1 MYFFTFEEGDCVSRG
16 AESDTRGGDI
26 TPELDELSST
36 LMGDALDLLA
46 DGQDLN
52 VLLVVED
59 AQGNDASF
67 EFSDDGSEALLEGAH
82 KQVRDLARS
91 KGDRKVGLGEP
102 VRYALA
108 FEGAVA
114 DEDSVFRDAVL
125 LEFGERGR
133 KSYSAY
139 SLFEGKGTGDGF
151 RWTEPEAA
159 GEVASLL

>member
-1 MYFFTFEEGDCVSRG
+1 MSRG
-16 AESDTRGGDI
+16 AEPDTRNGDI
-26 TPELDELSST
+26 SPELDEMSST

-46 DGQDLN
+46 DGHDLN

-59 AQGNDASF
+59 GQGNDASY
-67 EFSDDGSEALLEGAH
+67 EFADDGSEALLEGAH
-82 KQVRDLARS
+82 KQVRDLARA
-91 KGDRKVGLGEP
+91 KGDPKAGLGTP
-102 VRYALA
+102 VRYALV

-114 DEDSVFRDAVL
+114 DEDNVFRDAVL

-139 SLFEGKGTGDGF
+139 SLFEGKGAGDGF

-159 GEVASLL
+159 GEVAALL

>member
-1 MYFFTFEEGDCVSRG
+1 MSRG
-16 AESDTRGGDI
+16 AEQTTRGGDI
-26 TPELDELSST
+26 SPELDELSST

-46 DGQDLN
+46 DGRDLN

-59 AQGNDASF
+59 ADGNDASY
-67 EFSDDGSEALLEGAH
+67 EFSDDGSEALLEGARR
-82 KQVRDLARS
+82 QVRDLARTH
-91 KGDRKVGLGEP
+91 GDRSAHLGDP

-139 SLFEGKGTGDGF
+139 SLFEDKGAGDGF